1 MKTFNTCFGYV
12 PVMHVACYCMRV
24 LFCSCFV
31 GESALAYDFKS
42 KTHCGNAVRYGRAL
56 ASVTLTAHHMFV
68 ILI

>member
-1 MKTFNTCFGYV
+1 MFQSCMLRVIACEFCSV
-12 PVMHVACYCMRV
+12 PV
-24 LFCSCFV
+24 LFV

-56 ASVTLTAHHMFV
+56 ASVTLTAHHMYV